1 MNHTADFYSYL
12 LRTMA
17 SDCIFEAKYV
27 NIKKTWNVYYV
38 PEVSK
43 RQSLATAA
51 VHDSTM
57 HSVERKMIGSY
68 QVIIRLDTE
77 EFAEVPEGQWSIG
90 LKPEVWVVMRRGE
103 IATFT
108 AVQSERRHRERAL
121 ANSIPAS
128 NSSSISPELIL
139 SLGKTNTLCSWVSQ
153 WPMALG

>member
-17 SDCIFEAKYV
+17 SNCIFEAKYI

-51 VHDSTM
+51 VQESTM

-77 EFAEVPEGQWSIG
+77 EFAEVPEGQGSIG
-90 LKPEVWVVMRRGE
+90 LKPEVWVVMRWGE

-108 AVQSERRHRERAL
+108 AVQSKRRHRERIL
-121 ANSIPAS
+121 ANSILAS
-128 NSSSISPELIL
+128 NSSSISTGLIL
-139 SLGKTNTLCSWVSQ
+139 SLEKTNTLCSWVSQ